1 MHFLSNTSAVF
12 DFELARPD
20 YCFQSKDN
28 ASTNKDIN
36 YVIEDMKLLI
46 PCVQLNDKLF
56 LDIGMSNFQ
65 PLDGVHFL
73 PIYTLY

>member
-1 MHFLSNTSAVF
+1 MHFLPNTSAVF

-28 ASTNKDIN
+28 VSTNKDIN

-46 PCVQLNDKLF
+46 PCVQLNEKLF
-56 LDIGMSNFQ
+56 LDIGKLSFLRQ
-65 PLDGVHFL
+65 DGPHFL